1 MLRYGVG
8 VGVGVM
14 RISGRRFVALLAR
27 RVQKDERRMRISFGT
42 RRLWRGCGCGWCF
55 CGGWTCTVAC
65 CRWYQCGI
73 KVGLCAGRVGAMPL
87 LVLRHGGQGVKRGL
101 LGLQKLQLKTVLIT
115 EGHVAKC
122 ELLEARLGE
131 AGDRPRLPGLYDVNI
146 FKRHISHMRCSAA
159 VYGGF
164 AGIC

>member
-1 MLRYGVG
+1 M
-8 VGVGVM
+8 
-14 RISGRRFVALLAR
+14 AR
-27 RVQKDERRMRISFGT
+27 VWVWVVFLWGFG
-42 RRLWRGCGCGWCF
+42 
-55 CGGWTCTVAC
+55 
-65 CRWYQCGI
+65 
-73 KVGLCAGRVGAMPL
+73 
-87 LVLRHGGQGVKRGL
+87 LVLLYVVGGINVASEWGCVQGVWVQCRCWSLGMGGKGAKRGL